1 MDAHTEDMFIDTD
14 IFVMMDTE
22 EVFYDFVSIDE
33 NMPEI
38 PVFIDISNDE
48 MSDIV
53 TIDFDDSNFDAFVNI
68 DEDQI
73 FISGFK

>member
-1 MDAHTEDMFIDTD
+1 MDTHTEDMFIDTD

-33 NMPEI
+33 SMPEI

-53 TIDFDDSNFDAFVNI
+53 TIDFDNSNFDAFVNI